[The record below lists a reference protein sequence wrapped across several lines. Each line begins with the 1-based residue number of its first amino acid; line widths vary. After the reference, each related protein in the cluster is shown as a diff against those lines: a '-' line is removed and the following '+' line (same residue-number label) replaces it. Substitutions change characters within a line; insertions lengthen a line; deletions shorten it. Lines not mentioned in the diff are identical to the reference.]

1 MKRSTAPFRADAA
14 PLTAAA
20 GLLVRLGVR
29 ARELACLAAIVLGAA
44 ALRLVNLPAR
54 GSWDSDQG
62 TEMLALRTALS
73 TGRLPTFGPQ
83 AISVGG
89 TFHHGALY
97 YDLLLP
103 AAWLG
108 NGDPTFV
115 VAEIALL
122 GLLVVPMV
130 WWIARSIGGPAAG
143 LSAALLAAV
152 SASLIGYS
160 TFLWNPTLV
169 EPGAALAYL
178 GAWQAWRSNS
188 GRWWLLAA
196 FGAAVAMQSHVAGA
210 VIVLPLAVVYV
221 AALVRARGRRRAT
234 LAWGLAGVALV
245 AMTYL
250 PLIAYE
256 LSHDFAETRGMLGYF
271 SGPDTASTMDPL
283 ARVLFAG
290 MRILAWPLT
299 RWPMVDL
306 RPGFLPALVVAV
318 SLASGL
324 LWRVAKAGTAA
335 DPGRAAAESSADA
348 AAPANAVPADAAPA
362 DAAPADAAPADAAPG
377 ATERAGTRFIA
388 GSLLLAIVAL
398 GLGLRAVSEV
408 QDLPTEQ
415 YHVVADPLVLVAAGL
430 IAGGLWQSLPRR
442 RPTLVRRIAAVA
454 AIVALVAWNAGH
466 WPPLTAPDGGWPA
479 AQSAATRV
487 ERDAAGT
494 EIALVPL
501 FAPKGSD
508 AYAYPLNLDGVR
520 LAAPADAQTVVV
532 LCDSYWLTGC
542 GGSQEDSWVAADPA
556 GTGLKLIDRFAAAPD
571 RTLSVYR
578 RVP

>member
-1 MKRSTAPFRADAA
+1 MKRSTAPSRADAT

-20 GLLVRLGVR
+20 GVLVRLGVR

-54 GSWDSDQG
+54 GGWDSDQG

-73 TGRLPTFGPQ
+73 TGQLPTFGSQ

-245 AMTYL
+245 ALTYL

-256 LSHDFAETRGMLGYF
+256 LNHNFAETRGMLGYF
-271 SGPDTASTMDPL
+271 SGPDAASTMDPL
-283 ARVLFAG
+283 TRALFAG

-306 RPGFLPALVVAV
+306 RPGFLPALVVTV
-318 SLASGL
+318 SLVSGL
-324 LWRVAKAGTAA
+324 LWRLAKAGTAA
-335 DPGRAAAESSADA
+335 DPEAGAAESSAA
-348 AAPANAVPADAAPA
+348 TAAPPDAGPPDAGPADAR
-362 DAAPADAAPADAAPG
+362 PG

-388 GSLLLAIVAL
+388 GSLLLVIVAL

-442 RPTLVRRIAAVA
+442 RPTLVRRVAAIAAV
-454 AIVALVAWNAGH
+454 VALIAWNAGH

-494 EIALVPL
+494 EIALVPV

-520 LAAPADAQTVVV
+520 LVAPADAQTVVV

-578 RVP
+578 RAP